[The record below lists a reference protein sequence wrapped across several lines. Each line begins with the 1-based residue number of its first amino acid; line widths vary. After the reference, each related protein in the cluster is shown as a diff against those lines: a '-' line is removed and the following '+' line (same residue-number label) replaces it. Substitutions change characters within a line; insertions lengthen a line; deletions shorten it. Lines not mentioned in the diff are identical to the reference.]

1 MALTILPNLHHVLRL
16 YRAQQGDDVTVP
28 DLSKRVV
35 TGTLVAFPR
44 LLPLALFDSVSGAD
58 GNTGSCRRRLLS
70 KPFISLSHIKVD
82 LSDVERHNLSM
93 KRRTMTL
100 RLQTGQ
106 SNCRLIIHNVAE
118 RKEAA
123 NRKMLA
129 LLTFLK
135 EETYSDFK
143 TLKKVVGFKGNKSP
157 PNVCAT
163 E

>member
-1 MALTILPNLHHVLRL
+1 ML
-16 YRAQQGDDVTVP
+16 
-28 DLSKRVV
+28 
-35 TGTLVAFPR
+35 
-44 LLPLALFDSVSGAD
+44 
-58 GNTGSCRRRLLS
+58 
-70 KPFISLSHIKVD
+70 
-82 LSDVERHNLSM
+82 
-93 KRRTMTL
+93 
-100 RLQTGQ
+100 
-106 SNCRLIIHNVAE
+106 IHNVAE

-143 TLKKVVGFKGNKSP
+143 TLKKVVGFKGKSS